1 MYSCLSSRR
10 TANPGAC
17 AVRLCCCLYG
27 TLCLALSTFCY
38 ADTHPAGVESAI
50 YKVMLRN
57 DQTVKAGTG
66 TLIAPNMILTS
77 CHILKG
83 SAGWPSVIHRKTGRE
98 YSVANYVA
106 LGDFD
111 ACVLMGSFDGQPL
124 SFSKQFWEQETVWL
138 YGYLQHIP
146 SVGQGVILGLVE
158 DARMGLL
165 IKSSAFCWPGTSGGA
180 LIDQQGSIV
189 GMTFGFRNDDPNKCI
204 AIPAAALMPYL
215 NALH

>member
-1 MYSCLSSRR
+1 MHSCLSSSE
-10 TANPGAC
+10 TARSGAY
-17 AVRLCCCLYG
+17 AAGFFCCLYSV
-27 TLCLALSTFCY
+27 LCLTFSSYCS
-38 ADTHPAGVESAI
+38 ADAHPTGVESAI
-50 YKVMLRN
+50 YKVILRN
-57 DQTVKAGTG
+57 NNTVKAGTG

-77 CHILKG
+77 CHILQG
-83 SAGWPSVIHRKTGRE
+83 SDGWPSVIHRKTGRE

-111 ACVLMGSFDGQPL
+111 ACVLMGSFEGQPL

-138 YGYLQHIP
+138 YAYLQHIP
-146 SVGQGVILGLVE
+146 SIGEGVILGLVD